1 MTASSDKIGKLLLPR
16 WPQVGLQVSIV
27 DFAQGGGLD
36 EPVMKKEE
44 TTLPMNIGG
53 FVTTFY

>member
-16 WPQVGLQVSIV
+16 WPQIGLHVSIV

-36 EPVMKKEE
+36 EPVMKKKA
-44 TTLPMNIGG
+44 TIPPKNIGG
-53 FVTTFY
+53 FVTTCY